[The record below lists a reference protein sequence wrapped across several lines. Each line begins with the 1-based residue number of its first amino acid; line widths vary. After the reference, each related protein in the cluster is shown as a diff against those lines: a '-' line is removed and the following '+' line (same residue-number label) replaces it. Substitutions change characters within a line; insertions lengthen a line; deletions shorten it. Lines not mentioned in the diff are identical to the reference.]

1 MTPSEGLE
9 RRSPASHALPDVGQ
23 TISKGEPCFF
33 RLLVVARRCRR
44 DGPLSLHVHAHTP
57 RRTSVQARPVLQDL
71 LQAFL
76 TQQYRSH
83 ETFQSLMTRTV
94 HRGGRTRHR
103 CFDFSR
109 WTFRGVP
116 STLKERLMLRF
127 LFASSTLDLMSS
139 LERGSDIVS
148 SVPSKGV
155 TYVASPRV
163 LQAISSSDVSACGS
177 MSSPAHYQLFHLAQ
191 WSQSRPLQDVCGRLR

>member
-9 RRSPASHALPDVGQ
+9 RRSPASTALPDVGQ

-33 RLLVVARRCRR
+33 RLLVVAMRCRR

-103 CFDFSR
+103 CF
-109 WTFRGVP
+109 
-116 STLKERLMLRF
+116 RLF
-127 LFASSTLDLMSS
+127 PVDLPWRPINI
-139 LERGSDIVS
+139 EGE
-148 SVPSKGV
+148 
-155 TYVASPRV
+155 TYVA
-163 LQAISSSDVSACGS
+163 
-177 MSSPAHYQLFHLAQ
+177 LFI
-191 WSQSRPLQDVCGRLR
+191 CFFYT